1 MGFVG
6 ILITCIIVDYKILNT
21 VNDKFFELAM
31 VLQRNWTNT
40 MEERNFMSVSISS
53 SDPMLQRPTMLPAR
67 WRTRKIQ

>member
-21 VNDKFFELAM
+21 VNDKLFELAM
-31 VLQRNWTNT
+31 VLQRNWTNK

-53 SDPMLQRPTMLPAR
+53 CFKDPPCYLQDGEPENSVV
-67 WRTRKIQ
+67 